1 MNAQLNLQQHMDS
14 KLLGSLLEMS
24 PLDSFLSVGAL
35 RGKNVVFTSDD
46 KSLVPLGRW
55 KNDIHAFSEV
65 PINPIPV
72 SKEPSIVCG
81 TDSSCIKIAETED
94 GTLYAIKCGVVFCLS
109 KQVVLHLRI

>member
-24 PLDSFLSVGAL
+24 PLDSFLSVGGAL

-55 KNDIHAFSEV
+55 KNDIHAFSKV
-65 PINPIPV
+65 PINPIPA
-72 SKEPSIVCG
+72 SK
-81 TDSSCIKIAETED
+81 A
-94 GTLYAIKCGVVFCLS
+94 A
-109 KQVVLHLRI
+109 

>member
-14 KLLGSLLEMS
+14 KLLESILEMS
-24 PLDSFLSVGAL
+24 PLESFLSVGGTL

-65 PINPIPV
+65 PISPIPLQKNHLLYV
-72 SKEPSIVCG
+72 AQIQV
-81 TDSSCIKIAETED
+81 CIKIADTED
-94 GTLYAIKCGVVFCLS
+94 GTLMP
-109 KQVVLHLRI
+109 